1 VQSAYGIGQQG
12 SDRDHANL
20 GPGFPTE
27 GAQGDGVRD
36 QQCLHGH
43 RSEHRLGLAGQHG
56 VGDGRKDSAGAGG
69 HAGRRDARQADAGTH
84 EVIDSVAQ
92 ERGKIVRAASRRR
105 LGAVTTGLLE
115 ELLSPDIGGAFELFL
130 STFEPGAELRTFTRR
145 ATEEEGYLVSG
156 VLDLWIGKK
165 RFRLNSGDSFRIVDE
180 PFRWCNPG
188 RQDAVVV
195 WVISPPTY

>member
-1 VQSAYGIGQQG
+1 MKAADSGQAG
-12 SDRDHANL
+12 
-20 GPGFPTE
+20 E
-27 GAQGDGVRD
+27 GARGAVQD
-36 QQCLHGH
+36 CLLGGEIRKLRKARG
-43 RSEHRLGLAGQHG
+43 RSLSEVAEKI
-56 VGDGRKDSAGAGG
+56 GRSISFVSQLERGN
-69 HAGRRDARQADAGTH
+69 ARA
-84 EVIDSVAQ
+84 SVADLKAIADTLGVPFGWFFAHDESVEQ

-165 RFRLNSGDSFRIVDE
+165 RFRLNAGDSFRIVDE